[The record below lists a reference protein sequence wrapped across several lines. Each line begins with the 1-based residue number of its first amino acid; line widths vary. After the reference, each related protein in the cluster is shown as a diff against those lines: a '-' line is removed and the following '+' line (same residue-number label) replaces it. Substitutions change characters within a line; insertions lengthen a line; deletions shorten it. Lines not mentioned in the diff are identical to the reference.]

1 MNINAALKGVIVP
14 LACAAVLS
22 CVPAEGPTELKAAAK
37 DKSLALS
44 LTGSEYVGAV
54 NLSAKNNGKKER
66 SIRVPVGAVLAA
78 EGGEYQPMLVSADT
92 DIVLAPDEEKS
103 VVIPAFSLSY
113 IKQLAGAEDSYA
125 MKSYKLTKD
134 PALKK
139 ILAYLASES
148 GKADYPQDNPEFTNI
163 VQQAVW
169 LVTDGID
176 YDANIVYIIDSMIFS
191 SVFQANPI
199 AVTLMLDEG
208 VEITDEASAQEA
220 IFDLVMDKAKLHEK
234 LQVLLGEDYGKTV
247 DQIKA
252 SIEEQA
258 GPEYRKSVNEFVDK
272 AGLDEDY

>member
-1 MNINAALKGVIVP
+1 MKINAALKGVIVP

-22 CVPAEGPTELKAAAK
+22 CVQANGPTELKAAAK

-44 LTGSEYVGAV
+44 ITGSEYIGAI
-54 NLSAKNNGKKER
+54 NLTAKNNGKKER
-66 SIRVPVGAVLAA
+66 SIRVPGGAVLAA
-78 EGGEYQPMLVSADT
+78 ENGDYQPMLVSADT
-92 DIVLAPDEEKS
+92 DIVLAPDEEKTVTVS
-103 VVIPAFSLSY
+103 AFSLSY
-113 IKQLAGAEDSYA
+113 IKELAGTGDAYA
-125 MKSYKLTKD
+125 AKSYKMTKD

-139 ILAYLASES
+139 ILAYLDTES
-148 GKADYPQDNPEFTNI
+148 GKADYPQDNPEFANI

-169 LVTDGID
+169 LVTDDID

-191 SVFQANPI
+191 NVFQANPI

-247 DQIKA
+247 DVIKA

-258 GPEYRKSVNEFVDK
+258 GPKYRKSVNEFVDK
-272 AGLDEDY
+272 AGLERDY